1 VNRDMGEQNST
12 GQLAKEIRH
21 IYQSDIFR
29 AEALIEA
36 HLEKK
41 LTALTPGGRLEL
53 LAKLKD
59 EFNGD
64 ITDDSGSTEME
75 EDVLSKVSSLLLGR
89 DISQADLSSAE
100 ILDSLAESLNTIF
113 NTLNQLVGVI
123 NLTLFAENSGDE
135 TIRYVIGSQLEGGSR
150 TKSLE
155 NYLGQIQ
162 KAFLTT
168 QQAFKNAAH
177 ARVREILD
185 ELDPGKISASGGGGL
200 KFGPLRKAECFEIYE
215 SKFRSCKKWFESGRF
230 MEDFLREFEKNCQK
244 LSE

>member
-1 VNRDMGEQNST
+1 MNISIQLASQKNNST
-12 GQLAKEIRH
+12 PQMHTHTHTEIQL
-21 IYQSDIFR
+21 S
-29 AEALIEA
+29 
-36 HLEKK
+36 
-41 LTALTPGGRLEL
+41 
-53 LAKLKD
+53 
-59 EFNGD
+59 N
-64 ITDDSGSTEME
+64 
-75 EDVLSKVSSLLLGR
+75 
-89 DISQADLSSAE
+89 LSSCGA
-100 ILDSLAESLNTIF
+100 
-113 NTLNQLVGVI
+113 
-123 NLTLFAENSGDE
+123 
-135 TIRYVIGSQLEGGSR
+135 
-150 TKSLE
+150 TKQKH
-155 NYLGQIQ
+155 LGQIQ